1 MRRVLAGHPELGD
14 AKVRLESADAGW
26 RITITGRWP
35 VELDAAEV
43 QAARE
48 RLMLEL
54 LPLDSLAASPADPG
68 AA

>member
-1 MRRVLAGHPELGD
+1 MLAGHPELGD

-26 RITITGRWP
+26 QITITGRWP